1 MEYKKSYK
9 GLVLWL
15 AGFCAA
21 LLLLMLLP
29 IRDEAIGTR
38 LICNLMTLFLAL
50 LTWIIYKTEAVY
62 WYNGTEFEAA
72 RDAGSERRK
81 AFAWKH
87 FELFGWSA
95 VIYLVF
101 SIIAQ
106 VFSLPFWL
114 DLVFAFV
121 LVIGTAFSTMPIK
134 L

>member
-9 GLVLWL
+9 GFLLWL
-15 AGFCAA
+15 AGFIAA
-21 LLLLMLLP
+21 LLLLSFIPAEDGGLV
-29 IRDEAIGTR
+29 TR
-38 LICNLMTLFLAL
+38 LICNLKTISLAL

-62 WYNGTEFEAA
+62 WYNGTEYEAA

-95 VIYLVF
+95 AIYLVF

-106 VFSLPFWL
+106 FFGLPFWL
-114 DLVFAFV
+114 DLAFAFV